1 MNTKLQEKLFNKYP
15 KIFGDRTKPKTETCM
30 FWGLEVGD
38 GWYSLIDVLCEAL
51 TYTYSTSVKV
61 DEEDGKRLG
70 IEPYS
75 GSYYFMVEP
84 PQVIATQVKEKYGT
98 LRFYYHQEYSKE
110 IMSLVET
117 GKYPD
122 LKNIIDRYSNYID
135 GIVHFAEI
143 ASGRTCETTGQSG
156 ELHSSGGSMSGWLKT
171 LNKEFAKNSEYK
183 DFNYVPWSE
192 IAKNEESN
200 QTV

>member
-1 MNTKLQEKLFNKYP
+1 MNTKLQEKLFDKYP
-15 KIFGDRTKPKTETCM
+15 KIFGDRSKPKTETCM
-30 FWGLEVGD
+30 CWGLEVGD

-98 LRFYYHQEYSKE
+98 LRFYYREEYSKE

-122 LKNIIDRYSNYID
+122 LQNIIDRYSNYID
-135 GIVHFAEI
+135 GVVHFAEI
-143 ASGRTCETTGQSG
+143 ASGRTCE
-156 ELHSSGGSMSGWLKT
+156 
-171 LNKEFAKNSEYK
+171 
-183 DFNYVPWSE
+183 
-192 IAKNEESN
+192 
-200 QTV
+200 